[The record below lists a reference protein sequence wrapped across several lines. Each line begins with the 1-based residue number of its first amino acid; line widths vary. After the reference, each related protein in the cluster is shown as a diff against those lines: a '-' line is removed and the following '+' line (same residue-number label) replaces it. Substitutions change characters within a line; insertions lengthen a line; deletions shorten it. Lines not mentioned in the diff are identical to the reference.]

1 MKAFNPYAKGIPE
14 KKEFKP
20 RYESLRATSS
30 ANDSRSAERK
40 PVETRQNLSNPN
52 AANPSASNPNV
63 SNPNVSN
70 PIANAHGQFSK
81 REYTPPVDKDLLD
94 GLENNLRRQR
104 GWADDEKPN
113 EVVDGISIIS
123 ISKADLKKK
132 LAAQKQGGFAG
143 GNT

>member
-20 RYESLRATSS
+20 RYESMKATSS
-30 ANDSRSAERK
+30 ANDSRSAYNK
-40 PVETRQNLSNPN
+40 PVETRPN
-52 AANPSASNPNV
+52 QSNPNV
-63 SNPNVSN
+63 ANPNTAN
-70 PIANAHGQFSK
+70 PIANAHGQFAK

>member
-20 RYESLRATSS
+20 RYESKKSMG
-30 ANDSRSAERK
+30 
-40 PVETRQNLSNPN
+40 
-52 AANPSASNPNV
+52 
-63 SNPNVSN
+63 N
-70 PIANAHGQFSK
+70 PIEGRPPENKPIDAKPNLVHPNANAHGQFSK
-81 REYTPPVDKDLLD
+81 REYAPPPDKDLLD

-123 ISKADLKKK
+123 ISKADLQKK

>member
-1 MKAFNPYAKGIPE
+1 MKPFSPYAKGIPE

-20 RYESLRATSS
+20 RYESMKPTAGP
-30 ANDSRSAERK
+30 NDGRPAERK
-40 PVETRQNLSNPN
+40 PLETKPGAANPNSSGPN
-52 AANPSASNPNV
+52 AA
-63 SNPNVSN
+63 N
-70 PIANAHGQFSK
+70 PIANAHGQFAK
-81 REYTPPVDKDLLD
+81 REYVPPVDKDLLD

>member
-1 MKAFNPYAKGIPE
+1 MKPTAGP
-14 KKEFKP
+14 
-20 RYESLRATSS
+20 
-30 ANDSRSAERK
+30 NDGRPAERK
-40 PVETRQNLSNPN
+40 PLETKPG
-52 AANPSASNPNV
+52 AANPNTSGPNTA
-63 SNPNVSN
+63 N
-70 PIANAHGQFSK
+70 PIANAHGQFAK
-81 REYTPPVDKDLLD
+81 REYVPPVDKDLLD